1 MFNYFQKKV
10 HSVGWNSTGRKLA
23 SGSVDQTA
31 RILVFEGNTSIV
43 KMEFV

>member
-10 HSVGWNSTGRKLA
+10 DSVGWNSTGRKLA